1 MLLRIARYLVSFS
14 TVLAITLLSARIGL
28 NTTTVALSLL
38 LVVLAAA
45 TLSGLTLAIATSLT
59 AVLAFNFFLL
69 PPVGTFTVEEPQNWV
84 ALAAFLITA
93 ATASQLSSRAQRRT
107 AEAQER
113 RLETERLYELGR
125 AILLNERFDRTLEQT
140 AIDVARVFDLEEV
153 AFYDVETQ
161 LTFRAGTGTLIADS
175 ELEGV
180 LSTGMSKRLGGLSVT
195 PVRLGGEPI
204 GSIGLQGK
212 SPMTDTVVEAIA
224 NLAAI
229 SVERARAIERAT
241 MAEASKKNEELR
253 AAMLDALAHDLKTPL
268 TAIKA
273 SITALL
279 WTPPR
284 SPEGNRELLDIIY
297 EETERLNQTVSET
310 VQMARIDAG
319 KLMLERQPQ
328 TVAGLIENALADVR
342 PHEVAARIVVR
353 LPQAL
358 PNIDI
363 DSDLMRQVLKQLID
377 NAAKYSPPSVPIEVS
392 AEAEGDSV
400 IISVNDH
407 GRGVNPD
414 EQSRI
419 FEKFYRGRHSSRT
432 TEGTGMG
439 LSIAKGIVEAHG
451 GKIWVK
457 SNQWGGA
464 NFSVRLR
471 TADVPAKA

>member
-1 MLLRIARYLVSFS
+1 MLLRIARYFLSFS
-14 TVLAITLLSARIGL
+14 TVLAIILVSERIGL

-45 TLSGLTLAIATSLT
+45 TLWGLALAIATSLT
-59 AVLAFNFFLL
+59 AVMAFNFFLL
-69 PPVGTFTVEEPQNWV
+69 PPVGTFTVEDPQNWV

-125 AILLNERFDRTLEQT
+125 AILLNEQFDRTLEQT
-140 AIDVARVFDLEEV
+140 AIDIARVFDLEEV
-153 AFYDVETQ
+153 AFYDAETQ
-161 LTFRAGTGTLIADS
+161 STFRAGTGALIPDS

-180 LSTGMSKRLGGLSVT
+180 LTTGTMKRASGLSVT
-195 PVRLGGEPI
+195 PVRLGGNPI
-204 GSIGLQGK
+204 GSLGLQGK
-212 SPMTDTVVEAIA
+212 APMTDTVVEAIA

-229 SVERARAIERAT
+229 SLERARAIERAT

-273 SITALL
+273 SITTLL
-279 WTPPR
+279 WAPPR
-284 SPEGNRELLDIIY
+284 SGEGNRELLDIIY

-319 KLMLERQPQ
+319 KLMLERRPQ
-328 TVAGLIENALADVR
+328 TVAELIEDSLADVR
-342 PHEVAARIVVR
+342 PQEVAARIVVR
-353 LPQAL
+353 LPAAL

-363 DSDLMRQVLKQLID
+363 DTDLMRQVLKQLID
-377 NAAKYSPPSVPIEVS
+377 NAAKYSPPGATIEVA
-392 AEAEGDSV
+392 AESEGDSV
-400 IISVNDH
+400 VVCVNDR
-407 GRGVNPD
+407 GPGVNPD
-414 EQSRI
+414 EQYRI
-419 FEKFYRGRHSSRT
+419 FEKFYRGRHNSRT

-457 SNQWGGA
+457 ANQWGGA
-464 NFSVRLR
+464 GFCVRLR
-471 TADVPAKA
+471 TADPQAKA

>member
-1 MLLRIARYLVSFS
+1 MLLRVARYLVSFS
-14 TVLAITLLSARIGL
+14 TVLAIIILSAWIGL

-45 TLSGLTLAIATSLT
+45 TLWGLALAIATSLA

-69 PPVGTFTVEEPQNWV
+69 PPVGTFTVEDPQNWV

-153 AFYDVETQ
+153 AFYDAETQ
-161 LTFRAGTGTLIADS
+161 STFRAGTGVLIPDS
-175 ELEGV
+175 ELAGV
-180 LSTGMSKRLGGLSVT
+180 LVTGTKKHADALSIT
-195 PVRLGGEPI
+195 PVRLGGRHI
-204 GSIGLQGK
+204 GSLGLQGK
-212 SPMTDTVVEAIA
+212 APMTETVVEAIA

-229 SVERARAIERAT
+229 SIERARAIERAT

-273 SITALL
+273 SITTLISA
-279 WTPPR
+279 PPR
-284 SPEGNRELLDIIY
+284 SREGNRELLDIIF
-297 EETERLNQTVSET
+297 EETERLDRTVSEA

-319 KLMLERQPQ
+319 KLILERQPQ
-328 TVAGLIENALADVR
+328 TVGSLIEDSLADVR

-353 LPQAL
+353 LPEVL

-363 DSDLMRQVLKQLID
+363 DTDLMRQVLKQLID
-377 NAAKYSPPSVPIEVS
+377 NAAKYSPPGAPIEVS
-392 AEAEGDSV
+392 AETEGDSV

-414 EQSRI
+414 EQYRI

-464 NFSVRLR
+464 GFYVRLR
-471 TADVPAKA
+471 TAEVQAKA